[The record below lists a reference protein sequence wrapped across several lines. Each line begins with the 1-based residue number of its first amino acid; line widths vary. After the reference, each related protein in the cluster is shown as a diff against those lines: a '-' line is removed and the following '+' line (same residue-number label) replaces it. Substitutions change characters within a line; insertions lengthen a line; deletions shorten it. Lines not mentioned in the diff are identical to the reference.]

1 MKTLMNYLN
10 SVLNY
15 GYETLL
21 YLLFDINSNNVID
34 HELLNDIKIDGFPN
48 LNVDYE
54 TFNNIKFDRFYYNL
68 NSNNETLNNSN
79 NETLNNGNKETDD
92 NICCEIV

>member
-21 YLLFDINSNNVID
+21 YLLFDISSNNVID
-34 HELLNDIKIDGFPN
+34 YELLDNIKIDGLP
-48 LNVDYE
+48 
-54 TFNNIKFDRFYYNL
+54 NL

-79 NETLNNGNKETDD
+79 KETND